1 MLLRGINLGARNRIA
16 MAELRE
22 LFASAGYDGVRTYL
36 QSGNL
41 VLSAQA
47 PALELAAESERLIQA
62 AFGMR
67 VGVIVRTRDELA
79 AVVERDP
86 LGATVTDPKR
96 YQVSFLAGE
105 IGDESIARLNAL
117 AVAPEQLVA
126 NARELYSWHP
136 DGVGRS
142 KLAIA
147 LASAN
152 LGVLATARNWRT
164 VTSLLELADEAAT
177 PPR

>member
-1 MLLRGINLGARNRIA
+1 MLLRGINLGARNRVA

-22 LFASAGYDGVRTYL
+22 LFASAGYDDVRTYL
-36 QSGNL
+36 HSGNL
-41 VLSAQA
+41 LLSTQA
-47 PALELAAESERLIQA
+47 HPQELAAEGERLIQA
-62 AFGMR
+62 AFDMR
-67 VGVIVRTRDELA
+67 IGVIVRSRDELA
-79 AVVERDP
+79 AAVKRDP
-86 LGATVTDPKR
+86 LGSTVTDPKR
-96 YQVSFLAGE
+96 YQVSFLASE
-105 IGDESIARLNAL
+105 IDRESIARLSAL

-126 NARELYSWHP
+126 KARELYSWHP

-164 VTSLLELADEAAT
+164 VTSLLALADEAET